1 MKNLLITILF
11 FTCISGYAQPNTFL
25 LPQTHIYFDLG
36 SYKLTAKA
44 KHTIDSLIYADGI
57 QPDQL
62 IRIVGYTDN
71 IGDSI
76 FNLALSRKRS
86 HEVAKYLFALGIDS
100 NQVEEITGKGEIKRP
115 GNATGYPLDRMVGII
130 TDGAL
135 KKNQLVRG
143 EGGQLIATI
152 HFKYTTSIFAPSA
165 LKLLDTVV
173 AVLKQNPKQLVN
185 IDGFVC
191 CFNYDNLSP
200 TDYHAKQ
207 FSRFTDTSRL
217 NGASRLSIKRANIIY
232 AYLKGHGIDSTR
244 VQCHAY
250 GYLKNKVLPNGEY
263 EHGKDR
269 VEIRVLK

>member
-71 IGDSI
+71 IGDSAS
-76 FNLALSRKRS
+76 NLALSRKRS
-86 HEVAKYLFALGIDS
+86 HEVAKYLFALEIDS
-100 NQVEEITGKGEIKRP
+100 SQVEEITGKGEIKRP
-115 GNATGYPLDRMVGII
+115 DNATGYPHDRMAGII

-135 KKNQLVRG
+135 KKNQLVHG

-152 HFKYTTSIFAPSA
+152 HFKYTTSIFAPNA

-173 AVLKQNPKQLVN
+173 TVLKQNPKQLVN

-191 CFNYDNLSP
+191 CYNYDNIPSDQYTKTQL
-200 TDYHAKQ
+200 
-207 FSRFTDTSRL
+207 SRFTDTSRL

-232 AYLKGHGIDSTR
+232 AYLKRHGIDSTR
-244 VQCHAY
+244 VQCRAY
-250 GYLKNKVLPNGEY
+250 GYLKNKTLPNGIT
-263 EHGKDR
+263 EHGSDR
-269 VEIRVLK
+269 VEVRVLK

>member
-1 MKNLLITILF
+1 MKTLLITILT
-11 FTCISGYAQPNTFL
+11 FTCVGGYSQPNTFL

-36 SYKLTAKA
+36 SYKLSAKA

-62 IRIVGYTDN
+62 IRIVGYADN
-71 IGDSI
+71 IGDSVS
-76 FNLALSRKRS
+76 NLILSKKRS

-100 NQVEEITGKGEIKRP
+100 SQVEEITGKGEIKRP
-115 GNATGYPLDRMVGII
+115 GNTAGYPLDRMVGII

-135 KKNQLVRG
+135 KKNQLVHG

-152 HFKYTTSIFAPSA
+152 HFKYTTSIFAPST

-173 AVLKQNPKQLVN
+173 TVLKQNPKQLVN

-191 CFNYDNLSP
+191 CFNYDDLSP
-200 TDYHAKQ
+200 ANYNAKQ
-207 FSRFTDTSRL
+207 SSRFTDTSRL

-250 GYLKNKVLPNGEY
+250 GYLKNKVLPNGGY
-263 EHGKDR
+263 EHGSDR
-269 VEIRVLK
+269 VEVRVLK